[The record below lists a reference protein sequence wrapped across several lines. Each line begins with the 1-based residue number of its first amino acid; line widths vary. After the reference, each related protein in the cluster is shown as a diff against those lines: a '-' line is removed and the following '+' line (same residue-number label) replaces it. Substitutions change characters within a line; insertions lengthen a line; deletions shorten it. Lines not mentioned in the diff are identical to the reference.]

1 MTYAVIMAG
10 GTGTRFWPKSTSKH
24 PKQFLKLFGK
34 ETMIQQ
40 TVNRLAPDINSEN
53 VLVVTNADYIP
64 FVENQLPS
72 VPAHQ
77 IIGEPVARNTAPC
90 VAAAAAI
97 LHKID
102 PESTMIVLPADHKI
116 EDRKTF
122 LDVLK
127 GAGDLAGETESL
139 ITIGIRPNRPE
150 TGYGYIQYNSDK
162 KKNAGNYSAYSVE
175 NFTEKPDL
183 ETAKKF
189 VKSGDYVWNSGMFIW
204 KTSAILNAFEK
215 YLPEIYDL
223 TQTLVRSDMSD
234 EDIEGFYDACPSISV
249 DYGIME
255 KAENVHVIPAEF
267 GWNDVGS
274 WRSVHDLSDKD
285 EQNNALDPEHT
296 VALNSKSNLV
306 QSNSGKQV
314 VLIGVDNLAVVETDD
329 AIMVL
334 NLDHDQ
340 DVKKVVEQFK
350 KDPETVDL
358 T

>member
-1 MTYAVIMAG
+1 MAG

-40 TVNRLAPDINSEN
+40 TVRRLAPDISSED
-53 VLVVTNADYIP
+53 VLVVTNTDYIP

-97 LHKID
+97 LYKID
-102 PESTMIVLPADHKI
+102 PESTMVVLPADHRI
-116 EDRKTF
+116 ENRETF
-122 LDVLK
+122 LEVLK
-127 GAGDLAGETESL
+127 SAGDLAGETESL
-139 ITIGIRPNRPE
+139 ITIGIKPNRPE
-150 TGYGYIQYNSDK
+150 TGYGYIKYNSG
-162 KKNAGNYSAYSVE
+162 KKNEAGKYSAYSVQ
-175 NFTEKPDL
+175 NFTEKPNL
-183 ETAKKF
+183 ETAKTF
-189 VKSGDYVWNSGMFIW
+189 LKSGDYVWNSGMFIW
-204 KTSAILNAFEK
+204 KTSAILNAFEQH
-215 YLPEIYDL
+215 LPEIYEL
-223 TQTLVRSDMSD
+223 TQKLIKSEMNDADV
-234 EDIEGFYDACPSISV
+234 EDFYQVCPSVSV

-285 EQNNALDPEHT
+285 DQQNALDPEHT

-306 QSNSGKQV
+306 QSNSGKQI
-314 VLIGVDNLAVVETDD
+314 VLIGVDNLAVVETENV
-329 AIMVL
+329 IMVL

-350 KDPETVDL
+350 KDQETVGL

>member
-53 VLVVTNADYIP
+53 VLVVTNADYIS
-64 FVENQLPS
+64 FVKNQLPS
-72 VPAHQ
+72 VPDHQ

-102 PESTMIVLPADHKI
+102 PDSTMIVLPADHRI
-116 EDRKTF
+116 ENRDGF
-122 LDVLK
+122 LDVLQS
-127 GAGDLAGETESL
+127 AADVAAETESL
-139 ITIGIRPNRPE
+139 VTIGIKPSRPE
-150 TGYGYIQYNSDK
+150 TGYGYIQYNSDQK
-162 KKNAGNYSAYSVE
+162 VDAGDHTAYSVQ

-189 VKSGDYVWNSGMFIW
+189 LKSGDYVWNSGMFIW
-204 KTSAILNAFEK
+204 KTSSILNAFKEH
-215 YLPEIYDL
+215 LPEIYSQM
-223 TQTLVRSDMSD
+223 QTLIKSEMNE
-234 EDIEGFYDACPSISV
+234 EDIEKFYRSCPSISV

-255 KAENVHVIPAEF
+255 KAANVNVIPAEF

-285 EQNNALDPEHT
+285 DQQNALDPEET
-296 VALNSKSNLV
+296 LALKSKGNLV
-306 QSNSGKQV
+306 QSDSGKQV
-314 VLIGVDNLAVVETDD
+314 VLIGVENLAVVETDD

-334 NLDHDQ
+334 DLEHDQ
-340 DVKKVVEQFK
+340 DVKTVVEQFK
-350 KDPETVDL
+350 ADPEKKGL

>member
-40 TVNRLAPDINSEN
+40 TVHRLSPFIESEN
-53 VLVVTNADYIP
+53 VLVVTNSDYVR
-64 FVENQLPS
+64 FVENQLSS

-77 IIGEPVARNTAPC
+77 VIGEPVARNTAPC

-102 PESTMIVLPADHKI
+102 KESTMVVLPADHRI
-116 EDRKTF
+116 ENREKF
-122 LDVLK
+122 LAVLE
-127 GAGDLAGETESL
+127 GATELADESGAL
-139 ITIGIRPNRPE
+139 ITIGIEPNRPE
-150 TGYGYIQYNSDK
+150 TGYGYIQYDSETESE
-162 KKNAGNYSAYSVE
+162 AGDFSAYSVK

-183 ETAKKF
+183 EKAKSF
-189 VKSGDYVWNSGMFIW
+189 VQSGDYVWNSGMFIW
-204 KTSAILNAFEK
+204 KTSAILSAFEN
-215 YLPEIYDL
+215 YLPEIYEL
-223 TQTLVRSDMSD
+223 TQELIKSDVTD
-234 EDIEGFYDACPSISV
+234 ADIKKFYEACPSISV

-255 KAENVHVIPAEF
+255 KAENVQVIPAEF

-274 WRSVHDLSDKD
+274 WRSVHDLSEKD
-285 EQNNALDPEHT
+285 DQKNALEPVDT
-296 VALNSKSNLV
+296 VALNSGSNLV
-306 QSNSGKQV
+306 QTDSGKQV
-314 VLIGVDNLAVVETDD
+314 VLIGVDNVAVVETED

-350 KDPETVDL
+350 ADPNKKSL

>member
-40 TVNRLAPDINSEN
+40 TVHRLSPHIDSEN
-53 VLVVTNADYIP
+53 VLVVTNSDYVP
-64 FVENQLPS
+64 FVELQLPS

-77 IIGEPVARNTAPC
+77 VIGEPVARNTAPC

-102 PESTMIVLPADHKI
+102 PESTMVVLPADHRI
-116 EDRKTF
+116 EDRERF
-122 LDVLK
+122 LNVLD
-127 GAGDLAGETESL
+127 GAAGLAEESEAL
-139 ITIGIRPNRPE
+139 ITIGIEPGRPE
-150 TGYGYIQYNSDK
+150 TGYGYIQYDSDK
-162 KKNAGNYSAYSVE
+162 ASEAGDFSAYSVK

-183 ETAKKF
+183 ETAKSF
-189 VKSGDYVWNSGMFIW
+189 LASGDYVWNSGMFIW
-204 KTSAILNAFEK
+204 KTSAILAAFETH
-215 YLPEIYDL
+215 LPEIYKL
-223 TQTLVRSDMSD
+223 TQELIKSEVTDADVNKYY
-234 EDIEGFYDACPSISV
+234 EACPSISV

-255 KAENVHVIPAEF
+255 KAENVQVIPAEF

-285 EQNNALDPEHT
+285 DQQNALEPADT

-306 QSNSGKQV
+306 QSDSGKQV
-314 VLIGVDNLAVVETDD
+314 VLIGVENLAVVETED

-340 DVKKVVEQFK
+340 DVKQVVEQFK
-350 KDPETVDL
+350 ADPEKKEL

>member
-40 TVNRLAPDINSEN
+40 TVHRLSPHINSEN
-53 VLVVTNADYIP
+53 VLVVTNSDYVP
-64 FVENQLPS
+64 FVERQLPS

-77 IIGEPVARNTAPC
+77 VVGEPVARNTAPC

-102 PESTMIVLPADHKI
+102 PESTMVVLPADHRI
-116 EDRKTF
+116 EDRERF
-122 LDVLK
+122 LNVLD
-127 GAGDLAGETESL
+127 GAAGLADKSEAL
-139 ITIGIRPNRPE
+139 ITIGIEPNRPE
-150 TGYGYIQYNSDK
+150 TGYGYIQYDSADESE
-162 KKNAGNYSAYSVE
+162 AGDFSAYAVK

-183 ETAKKF
+183 EKAKSF
-189 VKSGDYVWNSGMFIW
+189 VQSGDYVWNSGMFIW
-204 KTSAILNAFEK
+204 KTSAILKAFEN
-215 YLPEIYDL
+215 YLPEIYELTRDL
-223 TQTLVRSDMSD
+223 IQSDVTD
-234 EDIEGFYDACPSISV
+234 EDVRKFYDACPSISV

-255 KAENVHVIPAEF
+255 KAENVRVIPAEF

-285 EQNNALDPEHT
+285 DHQNALEPADT
-296 VALNSKSNLV
+296 VALNSRSNLV
-306 QSNSGKQV
+306 QSDSGKQV
-314 VLIGVDNLAVVETDD
+314 VLIGVENLAVVETED

-340 DVKKVVEQFK
+340 EVKQVVEQFK
-350 KDPETVDL
+350 ANPETKGL

>member
-1 MTYAVIMAG
+1 MAG

-150 TGYGYIQYNSDK
+150 TGYGYIKYNSG
-162 KKNAGNYSAYSVE
+162 KKNEAGKYSAYSVQ
-175 NFTEKPDL
+175 NFTEKPNL
-183 ETAKKF
+183 ETAKTF
-189 VKSGDYVWNSGMFIW
+189 LKSGDYVWNSGMFIW
-204 KTSAILNAFEK
+204 KTSAILNAFEQH
-215 YLPEIYDL
+215 LPEIYEL
-223 TQTLVRSDMSD
+223 TQKLIKSEMNDADV
-234 EDIEGFYDACPSISV
+234 EDFYQVCPSVSV

-255 KAENVHVIPAEF
+255 KAENVYVLTADF
-267 GWNDVGS
+267 GWSDLGTWGSLYTHVPQDDHKNAVIGKNVMLYNCVNNMVNVPKEKLVVLQGLNGYIVVESNDTLLVC
-274 WRSVHDLSDKD
+274 KKED
-285 EQNNALDPEHT
+285 EQKIKT
-296 VALNSKSNLV
+296 MV
-306 QSNSGKQV
+306 QDIKIEKGDKYV
-314 VLIGVDNLAVVETDD
+314 
-329 AIMVL
+329 
-334 NLDHDQ
+334 
-340 DVKKVVEQFK
+340 
-350 KDPETVDL
+350 
-358 T
+358 

>member
-53 VLVVTNADYIP
+53 VLVVTNSDYTSL
-64 FVENQLPS
+64 VKDQLPS
-72 VPAHQ
+72 VPEHQ
-77 IIGEPVARNTAPC
+77 IIGEPLARNTAPC

-102 PESTMIVLPADHKI
+102 PDSTMIVLPADHRI
-116 EDRKTF
+116 ENRERF
-122 LDVLK
+122 MNVLQRAADV
-127 GAGDLAGETESL
+127 AGETESL
-139 ITIGIRPNRPE
+139 VTIGIKPSRPE
-150 TGYGYIQYNSDK
+150 IGYGYIQYDDVAKVESGDHT
-162 KKNAGNYSAYSVE
+162 AYSVK

-183 ETAKKF
+183 ETAKTF
-189 VKSGDYVWNSGMFIW
+189 LKSGDYVWNSGMFIW
-204 KTSAILNAFEK
+204 KTSSILNAFK
-215 YLPEIYDL
+215 VHLPDIYSL
-223 TQTLVRSDMSD
+223 MQTLIQSEMSD
-234 EDIEGFYDACPSISV
+234 EDIEAFYQACPSISV

-274 WRSVHDLSDKD
+274 WRSVHDLSEKD
-285 EQNNALDPEHT
+285 DQENALDPEET
-296 VALNSKSNLV
+296 VTLKSRANLV
-306 QSNSGKQV
+306 QSDSGKQV
-314 VLIGVDNLAVVETDD
+314 VLIGVENLAVVETDD

-340 DVKKVVEQFK
+340 DVKTVVEQFK
-350 KDPETVDL
+350 ADPEKKGL

>member
-40 TVNRLAPDINSEN
+40 TVNRLSPDINSEN
-53 VLVVTNADYIP
+53 VLVVTNADYIS

-72 VPAHQ
+72 VPSHQ

-102 PESTMIVLPADHKI
+102 PESTMIVLPADHRI
-116 EDRKTF
+116 ENRERF
-122 LDVLK
+122 LKVLK
-127 GAGDLAGETESL
+127 GAADLASETESL
-139 ITIGIRPNRPE
+139 ITIGIRPSRPE

-162 KKNAGNYSAYSVE
+162 QKTAGDFSAYSVQ
-175 NFTEKPDL
+175 NFTEKPDA
-183 ETAKKF
+183 ETAETF
-189 VKSGDYVWNSGMFIW
+189 LKSGDYVWNSGMFIW
-204 KTSAILNAFEK
+204 KTSSVLNAFKEH
-215 YLPEIYDL
+215 LPEIYSL
-223 TQTLVRSDMSD
+223 AQALIKSEIKD
-234 EDIEGFYDACPSISV
+234 EDVADFYQACPSISV

-274 WRSVHDLSDKD
+274 WRSVHDLSEKD
-285 EQNNALDPEHT
+285 GQENALDPEDS
-296 VALNSKSNLV
+296 VVLKSRSNLV
-306 QSNSGKQV
+306 QSDSGKQV
-314 VLIGVDNLAVVETDD
+314 VLIGVENLAVVETDD
-329 AIMVL
+329 AILVL

-350 KDPETVDL
+350 ADPEKKDL
-358 T
+358 I

>member
-40 TVNRLAPDINSEN
+40 TVNRLSPFIESEN
-53 VLVVTNADYIP
+53 VLVVTNSDYIP

-77 IIGEPVARNTAPC
+77 VIGEPVARNTAPC

-97 LHKID
+97 LQKID
-102 PESTMIVLPADHKI
+102 PDSTMVVLPADHRI
-116 EDRKTF
+116 ENRERF
-122 LDVLK
+122 LNVLE
-127 GAGDLAGETESL
+127 GAAELADESEAL
-139 ITIGIRPNRPE
+139 ITIGIEPNRPE
-150 TGYGYIQYNSDK
+150 TGYGYIQYDNDTKSE
-162 KKNAGNYSAYSVE
+162 AGDFSAYSVRS
-175 NFTEKPDL
+175 FTEKPEL
-183 ETAKKF
+183 EKAKSF
-189 VKSGDYVWNSGMFIW
+189 LESGDYVWNSGMFIW
-204 KTSAILNAFEK
+204 KTSAILSAFEN
-215 YLPEIYDL
+215 YLPEIFEL
-223 TQTLVRSDMSD
+223 TQELVKSDVTD
-234 EDIEGFYDACPSISV
+234 ADVKKFYEACPSISV

-255 KAENVHVIPAEF
+255 KAENVKVIPAEF

-274 WRSVHDLSDKD
+274 WRSVHELSKKD
-285 EQNNALDPEHT
+285 NQQNALDPDDT
-296 VALNSKSNLV
+296 VVLNSGSNLV

-314 VLIGVDNLAVVETDD
+314 VLIGVDNVAVVETED

-334 NLDHDQ
+334 NLDCDQ

-350 KDPETVDL
+350 ADPDKKEL

>member
-40 TVNRLAPDINSEN
+40 TVHRLSPHINSEN
-53 VLVVTNADYIP
+53 VLVVTNSDYVP
-64 FVENQLPS
+64 FVERQLPS

-77 IIGEPVARNTAPC
+77 VVGEPVARNTAPC

-102 PESTMIVLPADHKI
+102 PESTMVVLPADHRI
-116 EDRKTF
+116 EDRERF
-122 LDVLK
+122 LNVLD
-127 GAGDLAGETESL
+127 GAAGLADKSEAL
-139 ITIGIRPNRPE
+139 ITIGIEPNRPE
-150 TGYGYIQYNSDK
+150 TGYGYIQYDSADESE
-162 KKNAGNYSAYSVE
+162 AGDFSAYAVK

-183 ETAKKF
+183 EKAKSF
-189 VKSGDYVWNSGMFIW
+189 VQSGDYVWNSGMFIW
-204 KTSAILNAFEK
+204 KTSAILKAFEN
-215 YLPEIYDL
+215 YLPEIYELTRDL
-223 TQTLVRSDMSD
+223 IQSDVTD
-234 EDIEGFYDACPSISV
+234 EDVRKFYDACPSISV

-255 KAENVHVIPAEF
+255 KAENVRVIPAEF

-285 EQNNALDPEHT
+285 DQQNALEPADT
-296 VALNSKSNLV
+296 VALNSRSNLV
-306 QSNSGKQV
+306 QSDSGKQV
-314 VLIGVDNLAVVETDD
+314 VLIGVENLAVVETED

-340 DVKKVVEQFK
+340 EVKQVVEQFK
-350 KDPETVDL
+350 ADPETKGL